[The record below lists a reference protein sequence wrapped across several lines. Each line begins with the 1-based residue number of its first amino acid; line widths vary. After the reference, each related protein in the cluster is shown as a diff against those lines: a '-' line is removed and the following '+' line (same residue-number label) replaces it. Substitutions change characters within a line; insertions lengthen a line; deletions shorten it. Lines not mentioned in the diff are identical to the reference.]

1 MKKEI
6 IDIIKPL
13 LKVKSIITFVIL
25 AIFSILALKNAI
37 SGEDVKAAFFTI
49 IGFYFGTQHEKANKE
64 Q

>member
-6 IDIIKPL
+6 IEIIKPL

-25 AIFSILALKNAI
+25 AIFSILALKSI
-37 SGEDVKAAFFTI
+37 ITGEDVKIAFYTI
-49 IGFYFGTQHEKANKE
+49 IGFYFGTQSEKINKE